1 MLILNEIEKETSQM
15 KKFLLLATIV
25 FISLDSP
32 AHAYLD
38 PGATSIV
45 LQWLVGGIAVGA
57 TAVSFFYQRVKDFFS
72 SLIKA
77 KK

>member
-1 MLILNEIEKETSQM
+1 M
-15 KKFLLLATIV
+15 KKFLLLATIIYMSV
-25 FISLDSP
+25 ESP

-57 TAVSFFYQRVKDFFS
+57 TAISFFYQRVKAFFS
-72 SLIKA
+72 GLIKA